1 MKRPDSNN
9 GVMRPTHTSHL
20 NSNANKLRGSVD
32 ISRIS

>member
-9 GVMRPTHTSHL
+9 DVVRTTQTSHL
-20 NSNANKLRGSVD
+20 NANNNKLRGSVD